1 MVASFA
7 ITLLLFYLSNTGRGL
22 SDFWAFTYVHNFV
35 EWSTTN
41 EEKYM
46 SGSTLVSQLV
56 RKTATVVA
64 GAAMLLASMLG
75 VAGIASATTIPGI
88 NNPPVAPVWT
98 ANNAVTGASTSAV
111 PGNAKVTLTW
121 TNSVTTTNGSAAVAY
136 NVYMGTTAGGES
148 AIPVNGSVPV
158 PQATTT
164 TSLVVSGLTNGTTY
178 YFTVKAI
185 DANGNASAASVEN
198 SATPAAAPSAPQNV
212 VVAGGTGSATLTWSA
227 PASDGASAVLGY
239 NVYVSSTTPTY
250 NAVTGLPTAGLVY
263 DLQGGVVQ
271 DAGTTKLFPDRSDSV
286 CSNATP
292 PKNGAECTTLN
303 TFSSANL
310 ITGTSYTVTGLDTSG
325 NTSYWFVVTAVNA
338 VGESSPVIATN
349 TPTLPVAVTAAP
361 SVTAADVAATSS
373 VTLTWAGVT
382 GSTGYNVYLGTTAG
396 GESAT
401 ALNAN
406 PIGTTADGSGNVN
419 YTVTGLAPNTA
430 YFFLVGS
437 INGGGVKKSTEVSI
451 VSGSNRP
458 AAPTGVTAAP
468 GNTTLTVSWTN
479 GDDGGSA
486 ITSNTAAAYN
496 AVTGAAAGTNCTD
509 YVTYGYCVITGLTNG
524 ASYIVKVIATNA
536 NGASLTSGTSGV
548 ATPNYSKPSDPKY
561 PAVSITGN
569 TATITWTAPSAT
581 GGYDISGYNVLVG
594 TSATS
599 LTINSTVQAGVNTA
613 TISNLVSGTTYY
625 FQVQAINALGAG
637 SLSSAVFATVGGT
650 APGAASGLA
659 VTAYQ
664 SGSNSQVYL
673 TWTAPTSNGN
683 ASPTAYN
690 IWAMDNSVAGA
701 WTNVTSTSLEFG
713 NSAIVTGLT
722 AGHSY
727 SFYVTTTNAQNAS
740 VSRTTGV
747 ITAGTQGATN
757 LSGPSLTATGYA
769 PAISGAVTNVSATP
783 GVSTVTL
790 NWSAPINADG
800 TKATGY
806 NIFTTASNPLVGVGA
821 PSNSITIAGT
831 DVTGVQATGQA
842 LTLADATCSAEGLN
856 TTDTFQLSTASALI
870 GATAGFTPATATGLV
885 TFKCSVVSS
894 LATLTLQG
902 TGAALNAAV
911 TGKALVV
918 YDTNPSTT
926 YAASGTKQ
934 IVYASEPA
942 GLSTTVAGATVTGT
956 NVPANTYVVAVN
968 SLTNDAGS
976 AIAINTAKTGII
988 NATTGATTT
997 TTAGNY
1003 CSVLGLNTTDT
1014 FQVDPTGTVAAFTAG
1029 TNGAITF
1036 TCTNSATTPVAGTTY
1051 ATLTFTGSSAI
1062 ASTLAGV
1069 AFNVYDISTTVDY
1082 LDSNY
1087 GTLGRV
1093 VLPLNSVLLNNTLTG
1108 SATSIM
1114 STNPLALC
1122 TSSAA
1127 TPCIISQSG
1136 TSAVISTGSITAKT
1150 FTVVAT
1156 NDPGLGGLVL
1166 WSNNNGVA
1174 TSGSTTTLTALTATT
1189 ISVVASGSG
1198 YAVVADSGSGN
1209 YSAYRSSWTATAAPG
1224 GMSCTATTETT
1235 CTILGLTNGTT
1246 YSITATYA
1254 VTGAGTSPASA
1265 AVLALPVG
1273 KSAAPTAVTAS
1284 TVNTDST
1291 HATATISWTAPAS
1304 LNGNTFAA
1312 YAVTATDL
1320 TTQTSNTYTVAA
1332 VPATASTA
1340 MSCFAPVTALQAG
1353 TTVVL
1358 GTTTCTIAGL
1368 STAGTL
1374 NTPTDAT
1381 TTAQPIVPGH
1391 TYVFSVSV
1399 VTTKAITGTSASKA
1413 GSTYTFATANPL
1425 GVAAGMVATGTGVS
1439 STVADNAVVSTT
1451 PITVVMAGAQGT
1463 SSSGVALTF
1472 TGTYTA
1478 TSAASTPVAPP
1489 ALGGVPSKPLGVT
1502 ATPGSSSVTISGI
1515 TAPASNGGSAVLG
1528 YQLFQGTTPGG
1539 EGSTPVTG
1547 VQLLQTTGTYLITG
1561 LTNGTKYYFTVKAVT
1576 ALGVGAASTEVSATP
1591 VGAPTTPTALVATS
1605 ASATSVNLTWVAP
1618 ASNGGSAVKGYLV
1631 YLVVDGDTTGGTGLP
1646 VNASAPTTTTS
1657 YTVTGL
1663 NTGVKYDFVVVAQTA
1678 GAYSAPSNVTTATPA
1693 AVAAVAVVALPKNVT
1708 VSFSAS
1714 PAAKS
1719 AAQIKKMTAA
1729 QKAAYN
1735 KAVAAATK
1743 ISAEGLIAL
1752 NNYALNSVDGSKV
1765 TITANGSTA
1774 AIAQARANAI
1784 ANYLVQSGAALHYN
1798 IVTAVGT
1805 GLDTAVMVTTAA

>member
-75 VAGIASATTIPGI
+75 VAGIASATTIPTVS
-88 NNPPVAPVWT
+88 NPPVAPVWT

-250 NAVTGLPTAGLVY
+250 NAVTGLPTAGIVSV
-263 DLQGGVVQ
+263 LQGGPVQ
-271 DAGTTKLFPDRSDSV
+271 AAGTTTLFPDMTNPS
-286 CSNATP
+286 CSGATP

-338 VGESSPVIATN
+338 IGESSPVIATN
-349 TPTLPVAVTAAP
+349 TPTLPVALTAAP
-361 SVTAADVAATSS
+361 SVTAADVATFSS
-373 VTLTWAGVT
+373 VKLTWAGVT
-382 GSTGYNVYLGTTAG
+382 GATGYNVYLGTTAG

-458 AAPTGVTAAP
+458 AAPTGVTSAP
-468 GNTTLTVSWTN
+468 GNGTLTVSWTN

-509 YVTYGYCVITGLTNG
+509 YVTFGYCVIIGLTNG
-524 ASYIVKVIATNA
+524 ASYIVKVIANNA
-536 NGASLTSGTSGV
+536 NGDSLTSGTSGV
-548 ATPNYSKPSDPKY
+548 ATPNYSKPSAPRY
-561 PAVSITGN
+561 PGVSITGN

-581 GGYDISGYNVLVG
+581 GGYANSGYNVLVG

-599 LTINSTVQAGVNTA
+599 LTINSTVQAGVTTA
-613 TISNLVSGTTYY
+613 TIANLVSGTTYY

-637 SLSSAVFATVGGT
+637 SLSSATFATVGGT
-650 APGAASGLA
+650 APGAASGLT

-664 SGSNSQVYL
+664 GGSNSQVYL

-701 WTNVTSTSLEFG
+701 WTNVTSTSFEFG
-713 NSAIVTGLT
+713 TSAIVTCLT

-800 TKATGY
+800 TKASAY
-806 NIFTTASNPLVGVGA
+806 KIFTTASA
-821 PSNSITIAGT
+821 ATASAGT
-831 DVTGVQATGQA
+831 IGNAVSGQQVVRYSTPPTALSSVVAGAKVSGTNVAANTYVLATNPKSAATAITLAAASLTDHTTTGQTLVLSDATCAAAGLNNTDKFQVDPGSHAGFDNATTGSIVTGVSATGM
-842 LTLADATCSAEGLN
+842 
-856 TTDTFQLSTASALI
+856 
-870 GATAGFTPATATGLV
+870 V
-885 TFKCSVVSS
+885 TFTCAEVSS
-894 LATLTLQG
+894 HATLTLLG
-902 TGAALNAAV
+902 NAALSA
-911 TGKALVV
+911 
-918 YDTNPSTT
+918 DT
-926 YAASGTKQ
+926 SGT
-934 IVYASEPA
+934 A
-942 GLSTTVAGATVTGT
+942 
-956 NVPANTYVVAVN
+956 
-968 SLTNDAGS
+968 LT
-976 AIAINTAKTGII
+976 
-988 NATTGATTT
+988 
-997 TTAGNY
+997 
-1003 CSVLGLNTTDT
+1003 
-1014 FQVDPTGTVAAFTAG
+1014 
-1029 TNGAITF
+1029 
-1036 TCTNSATTPVAGTTY
+1036 
-1051 ATLTFTGSSAI
+1051 
-1062 ASTLAGV
+1062 
-1069 AFNVYDISTTVDY
+1069 VYDISIS
-1082 LDSNY
+1082 LDLGNY
-1087 GTLGRV
+1087 IIG
-1093 VLPLNSVLLNNTLTG
+1093 VLPVDSVLLSAALTG
-1108 SATSIM
+1108 TGSGISYV
-1114 STNPLALC
+1114 NPLVTC
-1122 TSSAA
+1122 STSAA
-1127 TPCIISQSG
+1127 TPCIISLSG
-1136 TSAVISTGSITAKT
+1136 TTATISGTFTTDT

-1174 TSGSTTTLTALTATT
+1174 TSGSTTSLTALTATT
-1189 ISVVASGSG
+1189 ASVYASGSG
-1198 YAVVADSGSGN
+1198 YAVIAVSGGN
-1209 YSAYRSSWTATAAPG
+1209 GLSTRSSWTATAAPG

-1235 CTILGLTNGTT
+1235 CMILGLTNGTT

-1332 VPATASTA
+1332 VGAQSSAD
-1340 MSCFAPVTALQAG
+1340 SCFAPVTALQSG

-1368 STAGTL
+1368 SATTL
-1374 NTPTDAT
+1374 NTPAH
-1381 TTAQPIVPGH
+1381 AIVPGD

-1399 VTTKAITGTSASKA
+1399 VTTKAITGTSASMA
-1413 GSTYTFATANPL
+1413 GSTYTFTTAIPL
-1425 GVAAGMVATGTGVS
+1425 GVAAGMVATNTTGAGVS
-1439 STVADNAVVSTT
+1439 LTLASNAVVSTT
-1451 PITVVMAGAQGT
+1451 PTTVVMAGDQVA
-1463 SSSGVALTF
+1463 SGALTF

-1515 TAPASNGGSAVLG
+1515 TAPASNGGSTILG

-1539 EGSTPVTG
+1539 EGSG
-1547 VQLLQTTGTYLITG
+1547 
-1561 LTNGTKYYFTVKAVT
+1561 
-1576 ALGVGAASTEVSATP
+1576 E
-1591 VGAPTTPTALVATS
+1591 
-1605 ASATSVNLTWVAP
+1605 
-1618 ASNGGSAVKGYLV
+1618 
-1631 YLVVDGDTTGGTGLP
+1631 DRR
-1646 VNASAPTTTTS
+1646 
-1657 YTVTGL
+1657 
-1663 NTGVKYDFVVVAQTA
+1663 
-1678 GAYSAPSNVTTATPA
+1678 
-1693 AVAAVAVVALPKNVT
+1693 
-1708 VSFSAS
+1708 
-1714 PAAKS
+1714 
-1719 AAQIKKMTAA
+1719 
-1729 QKAAYN
+1729 
-1735 KAVAAATK
+1735 
-1743 ISAEGLIAL
+1743 EGR
-1752 NNYALNSVDGSKV
+1752 D
-1765 TITANGSTA
+1765 
-1774 AIAQARANAI
+1774 
-1784 ANYLVQSGAALHYN
+1784 
-1798 IVTAVGT
+1798 
-1805 GLDTAVMVTTAA
+1805 

>member
-1 MVASFA
+1 M
-7 ITLLLFYLSNTGRGL
+7 
-22 SDFWAFTYVHNFV
+22 
-35 EWSTTN
+35 TTPSC
-41 EEKYM
+41 
-46 SGSTLVSQLV
+46 SG
-56 RKTATVVA
+56 
-64 GAAMLLASMLG
+64 
-75 VAGIASATTIPGI
+75 ATT
-88 NNPPVAPVWT
+88 
-98 ANNAVTGASTSAV
+98 
-111 PGNAKVTLTW
+111 
-121 TNSVTTTNGSAAVAY
+121 
-136 NVYMGTTAGGES
+136 
-148 AIPVNGSVPV
+148 
-158 PQATTT
+158 
-164 TSLVVSGLTNGTTY
+164 
-178 YFTVKAI
+178 
-185 DANGNASAASVEN
+185 
-198 SATPAAAPSAPQNV
+198 
-212 VVAGGTGSATLTWSA
+212 
-227 PASDGASAVLGY
+227 
-239 NVYVSSTTPTY
+239 
-250 NAVTGLPTAGLVY
+250 
-263 DLQGGVVQ
+263 
-271 DAGTTKLFPDRSDSV
+271 
-286 CSNATP
+286 

-325 NTSYWFVVTAVNA
+325 NTSYWFVVTAVNT

-349 TPTLPVAVTAAP
+349 TPTLPVALTAAP
-361 SVTAADVAATSS
+361 SVTAADVATFSS
-373 VTLTWAGVT
+373 VTLTWAGVA
-382 GSTGYNVYLGTTAG
+382 GATGYNVYLGTTAG

-401 ALNAN
+401 ATNAN
-406 PIGTTADGSGNVN
+406 PIGTTADGNGNVN

-458 AAPTGVTAAP
+458 AAPTGITAAP
-468 GNTTLTVSWTN
+468 GNGTLTVSWTN

-509 YVTYGYCVITGLTNG
+509 YVTNGYCVITGLTNG

-548 ATPNYSKPSDPKY
+548 ATPNYSKPSAPKY
-561 PAVSITGN
+561 PGVSITGN

-581 GGYDISGYNVLVG
+581 GGYAISGYNVLVG

-599 LTINSTVQAGVNTA
+599 LTINSTVQAGVTTA
-613 TISNLVSGTTYY
+613 TIANLVSGTTYY

-637 SLSSAVFATVGGT
+637 SLSSATFATVGGT

-664 SGSNSQVYL
+664 GGSNSQVYL

-701 WTNVTSTSLEFG
+701 WTAVNVANVFEFG
-713 NSAIVTGLT
+713 TSAIVTGLT

-800 TKATGY
+800 TKASAY
-806 NIFTTASNPLVGVGA
+806 KIFTTASAATN
-821 PSNSITIAGT
+821 TTAGT
-831 DVTGVQATGQA
+831 ILNAVSGQKIVTYSAAPTGFDVVVAGAQVTGTNVAANTYVLATNPKSAATAITLAAGSFTATTATGQA
-842 LTLADATCSAEGLN
+842 LTLSNITCALAGL
-856 TTDTFQLSTASALI
+856 TAGHVYQLDPASTLI
-870 GATAGFTPATATGLV
+870 GAGVGFTAATDGTIATGVAANGLV
-885 TFKCSVVSS
+885 AFTCAETGGF
-894 LATLTLQG
+894 ATLTLLG
-902 TGAALNAAV
+902 TGSALNH
-911 TGKALVV
+911 
-918 YDTNPSTT
+918 
-926 YAASGTKQ
+926 
-934 IVYASEPA
+934 
-942 GLSTTVAGATVTGT
+942 
-956 NVPANTYVVAVN
+956 
-968 SLTNDAGS
+968 
-976 AIAINTAKTGII
+976 
-988 NATTGATTT
+988 
-997 TTAGNY
+997 TTA
-1003 CSVLGLNTTDT
+1003 
-1014 FQVDPTGTVAAFTAG
+1014 AA
-1029 TNGAITF
+1029 
-1036 TCTNSATTPVAGTTY
+1036 TPV
-1051 ATLTFTGSSAI
+1051 
-1062 ASTLAGV
+1062 
-1069 AFNVYDISTTVDY
+1069 VYDISLGA
-1082 LDSNY
+1082 LDLGNY
-1087 GTLGRV
+1087 ASV
-1093 VLPLNSVLLNNTLTG
+1093 VLPLDSVLLNTALGGTG
-1108 SATSIM
+1108 SAISYL
-1114 STNPLALC
+1114 NPLVTC
-1122 TSSAA
+1122 SSSAA

-1136 TSAVISTGSITAKT
+1136 TSATISTGTITSKT

-1156 NDPGLGGLVL
+1156 NDSGLGGLVQ
-1166 WSNNNGVA
+1166 WSNFANVA
-1174 TSGSTTTLTALTATT
+1174 TSGSTISLAALTKTT
-1189 ISVVASGSG
+1189 ISVVSSGSG
-1198 YAVVADSGSGN
+1198 YAVIANDGSGTGF
-1209 YSAYRSSWTATAAPG
+1209 SLRSSWTATAAPG
-1224 GMSCTATTETT
+1224 GMRCTATTEST
-1235 CTILGLTNGTT
+1235 CMILGLTNGTT
-1246 YSITATYA
+1246 YAITATFA
-1254 VTGAGTSPASA
+1254 VTGAGTSPAST

-1273 KSAAPTAVTAS
+1273 KSAAATAVTAS

-1381 TTAQPIVPGH
+1381 PTAQPIVPGH

-1399 VTTKAITGTSASKA
+1399 VTTKAITGGTNTSDASPTLTYAA
-1413 GSTYTFATANPL
+1413 GIPL
-1425 GVAAGMVATGTGVS
+1425 GVTAGMALSAGTPAITAAT
-1439 STVADNAVVSTT
+1439 VVSTT
-1451 PITVVMAGAQGT
+1451 ATTVVTSAAQAGNPLT
-1463 SSSGVALTF
+1463 GVIY

-1502 ATPGSSSVTISGI
+1502 ATASSSSVVITGI

-1547 VQLLQTTGTYLITG
+1547 VQLLQAAGTYLITG

-1591 VGAPTTPTALVATS
+1591 VGSPTTPTALVATS

-1618 ASNGGSAVKGYLV
+1618 ASNGGSAVKGYYV
-1631 YLVVDGDTTGGTGLP
+1631 YLAVDGDVNGGTGLP
-1646 VNASAPTTTTS
+1646 VNAALVATTS

-1663 NTGVKYDFVVVAQTA
+1663 NTGVKYAFVVVAQTA
-1678 GAYSAPSNVTTATPA
+1678 GAYSAASNVTTATPA

-1719 AAQIKKMTAA
+1719 AAQMKKMTAA

-1735 KAVAAATK
+1735 NAVAAATK

-1765 TITANGSTA
+1765 TITANGGTA
-1774 AIAQARANAI
+1774 AIAAARANAI

-1805 GLDTAVMVTTAA
+1805 GLNTAVMVTTAA